1 MRERDDRHS
10 EVAADVSGLPEE
22 DAARHLTSADVVL
35 DWPTDAER
43 TQGGRA
49 LIETAANLIV
59 RFAPGLRIAKRSP
72 FATEVADLVR
82 QIDSSAR
89 PMSTDVVDPVVVWL
103 GGDRAECHVSGSAD
117 GWTAFVSGT
126 GDALPPVTDTGNV
139 LGAHA
144 AAAFVASEV
153 FRHALPLREGFWWH
167 AALTEY
173 SVFDYG
179 EPESDAPDM
188 GAPRFRTVPLLVGV
202 GAVGQACVD
211 TLASLRTSGAI
222 RCVDK
227 GYVDDETNLNR
238 SVLALEQDLDGPA
251 PKVELATRRVAGSDL
266 RVIAHLEELSSVLA
280 KIDVDD
286 IPWPRVVASALDSA
300 KDRRVLQGVW
310 PDVTLD
316 AATGGSMVQ
325 IFRHVGDSELA
336 CLRCLHVD
344 NGAGMSYQQTMAER
358 TGLSVEDV
366 ARALADPGAPFD
378 AGSLSRMKADVRG
391 LAEQHVGSGVC
402 GFLSAVEALGN
413 TQGSEPRL
421 VSVSFSSYL
430 AGVFLAAE
438 LVKTELGIDTRLA
451 GRYQIDP
458 LSNLLP
464 EGPFAQKRR
473 SGCFCRVR
481 APQVSRFRREMA
493 QRE

>member
-1 MRERDDRHS
+1 MLSR
-10 EVAADVSGLPEE
+10 
-22 DAARHLTSADVVL
+22 
-35 DWPTDAER
+35 
-43 TQGGRA
+43 
-49 LIETAANLIV
+49 
-59 RFAPGLRIAKRSP
+59 RSP
-72 FATEVADLVR
+72 TQAMYWVR
-82 QIDSSAR
+82 
-89 PMSTDVVDPVVVWL
+89 TL
-103 GGDRAECHVSGSAD
+103 
-117 GWTAFVSGT
+117 
-126 GDALPPVTDTGNV
+126 LP
-139 LGAHA
+139 
-144 AAAFVASEV
+144 AFVASEV
-153 FRHALPLREGFWWH
+153 FRHALPLREGFRWH

-179 EPESDAPDM
+179 EPESDAPDI

-202 GAVGQACVD
+202 GAIGQACVD

-222 RCVDK
+222 GCVDK
-227 GYVDDETNLNR
+227 GFVDDKTNLNR
-238 SVLALEQDLDGPA
+238 SVLALEQDLGGPA

-310 PDVTLD
+310 PDVILD

-325 IFRHVGDSELA
+325 IFRHVADSDLA
-336 CLRCLHVD
+336 CLRCLHAD
-344 NGAGMSYQQTMAER
+344 NGAGTSYERTMAER

-366 ARALADPGAPFD
+366 VRALADPGAPLD

-391 LAEQHVGSGVC
+391 LAEQHVGSDVC
-402 GFLSAVEALGN
+402 GFLTAVEALGN
-413 TQGSEPRL
+413 TQGSGPRL

-473 SGCFCRVR
+473 SGCFCSVR

-493 QRE
+493 QCE